1 MELKEKIIRGDKGDG
16 IPNILSPSDCFVR
29 EVRQTTISKIKLE
42 KLMEK
47 NYADWD
53 NENEK
58 IGFSRN
64 QALID
69 LSNIPN
75 DIKDKI
81 INTYDEVKPA
91 SKSKILDYLIA
102 NKLKNL
108 IEVIEDF

>member
-1 MELKEKIIRGDKGDG
+1 
-16 IPNILSPSDCFVR
+16 
-29 EVRQTTISKIKLE
+29 
-42 KLMEK
+42 MEK